1 MAEAQWHRS
10 NAPLSMPPGQMYT
23 AGSFAVPFP
32 FEPYPLQLHAME
44 SIRSGLAAGDVVV
57 LESPTGTG
65 KTQVLLNGVL
75 SHVFELVT
83 TGGAEEPKSAV
94 EPMTESTSANSAA
107 RKRHRGPGASKRE
120 RPGSKRFR
128 KVAETDKGS
137 DEFLVDQ
144 DARELYSQGL
154 LLSYFSSSSSSCSS
168 SLAESDNEEEHS
180 DKVPLRKPKV
190 YFSSRTHTQLQQ
202 ITDELRKTD
211 FAKYMIRPRRPSAT
225 DEADS
230 GGGELEEQTAS
241 TARFPDNPHKLR
253 YVHVAG
259 RQHLC
264 LNASIRA
271 ASGGS
276 NERLNELCL
285 EAMAYEHSTE
295 GRRARREQRKVGNYK
310 PSLPDMEDGLSDSAG
325 ARVGC
330 SYCQR
335 EKLKILRDYTS
346 IESRDLSKMRELG
359 KQVGACPFIVTRELL
374 READVV
380 MIPYGYLVSAEMRQ
394 ALLSGSATNE
404 SSTMSSG
411 GADNEDESA
420 YGHSFDANIST
431 KNRSSGRS
439 GTGWAKKDL
448 VLPPNFSNDVV
459 VVDEAHNLVDCCRN
473 ATMSSVTQGQ
483 LSLTRQL
490 LDGYRLR
497 YESRLLTRN
506 KQRLREMVSFID
518 KLLHYLR
525 MSDGRLQSNV
535 EVTNLSSFV
544 FDAGVDTVNVYRFL
558 SFLEES
564 RLREADVVM
573 IPYGYLV
580 SAEMRQALL
589 SGSATNESS
598 TMSSGG
604 ADNEDESAYGHSFD
618 ANISTKNRSSGRSGT
633 GWAKKDL
640 VLPPNFSNDVVVVDE
655 AHNLVDC
662 CRNATMSSV
671 TQGQLSLTR
680 QLLDGYRLR
689 YESRLLTRN
698 KQRLREMVS
707 FIDKLLHYLRMSD
720 GRLQSNVEVTNLSSF
735 VFDAGVD
742 TVNVYRF
749 LSFLEESRLLSKLHG
764 LVAYLTTGLDDLRKA
779 SRRPN
784 EVHSP
789 PAVFGA
795 QGTDNPKE
803 GNPVDALLSLAEA
816 DNKNVT
822 ATLRQFERF
831 LRWYSRSDLYTR
843 VVLRRQAPV
852 HQDGESAGLTLEL
865 LQLEPSTYTMSPV
878 IQQAQSVVLAGGTMK
893 PLALTC
899 SLILERPNLKPQW
912 MASEGPEN
920 IGSVG
925 EVEQTDKLATK
936 SVRFVAEGHIVPPS
950 SIAVFALGSGPGG
963 QRLEFQHT
971 NRSRWSSVLQ
981 DVAAAILNCLRV
993 VPAGRIVFFTS
1004 YEMED
1009 IFTSVLK
1016 QSGMYDTIKEDIF
1029 TSVLK
1034 QSGMYDTI
1042 NAVKRI
1048 YREPGRVKKDES
1060 YSCEASDGAATSV
1073 PVETMLEE
1081 YAACVRDNRSNGAVL
1096 FAVMGG
1102 KLSEGINF
1110 NDDLGRAVVVVGIPY
1125 ANPSDVD
1132 LQLHLQHIA
1141 NTRLEA
1147 GPSSRRASTTSVHDK
1162 DATASPLSTA
1172 TEWNLFTDLCMR
1184 TVNQSIGRCIRHAE
1198 DYAVVVLLDARYAER
1213 AEVRSRISPWMHPS
1227 LHMPKTYGECFRA
1240 VREFFVDRRRPF

>member
-564 RLREADVVM
+564 RL
-573 IPYGYLV
+573 
-580 SAEMRQALL
+580 
-589 SGSATNESS
+589 
-598 TMSSGG
+598 
-604 ADNEDESAYGHSFD
+604 
-618 ANISTKNRSSGRSGT
+618 
-633 GWAKKDL
+633 
-640 VLPPNFSNDVVVVDE
+640 
-655 AHNLVDC
+655 
-662 CRNATMSSV
+662 
-671 TQGQLSLTR
+671 
-680 QLLDGYRLR
+680 
-689 YESRLLTRN
+689 
-698 KQRLREMVS
+698 
-707 FIDKLLHYLRMSD
+707 
-720 GRLQSNVEVTNLSSF
+720 
-735 VFDAGVD
+735 
-742 TVNVYRF
+742 
-749 LSFLEESRLLSKLHG
+749 LSKLHG

-971 NRSRWSSVLQ
+971 NRSRWSSLLQ
-981 DVAAAILNCLRV
+981 DVAAAILNFCRV
-993 VPAGRIVFFTS
+993 VPAGMIVFFTS
-1004 YEMED
+1004 YEM
-1009 IFTSVLK
+1009 
-1016 QSGMYDTIKEDIF
+1016 EDIF